1 MAERL
6 AWSFQRLGGEMRAA
20 QETRPIRVLVAD
32 NSAIHSELLSEAL
45 GRDRRFTVVG
55 SATNS
60 TEIHHHARQSMPDV
74 LLISASLDDKPEGG
88 LDVLAESRAAH
99 PRLKTV
105 VLLESPKREII
116 IQAFRLGAR
125 GVFSRNSPV
134 KVLGKCISC
143 VQGGQIW
150 ASSQELGFLLEALA
164 VTPAVRPVDSVGLNQ
179 LSARELE
186 VVNCL
191 AEAMSNQEIAQR
203 LKLSRHTIKNYMF
216 RIFNKVG
223 VSSRV
228 ELLFYALSRPASE
241 NNHLITTDGEPDPNR
256 ITLSSNDQQ
265 LSHGESKT
273 DAISRR
279 HCDRKRSSREPEV
292 ASQRS
297 AILPR
302 LASA

>member
-1 MAERL
+1 
-6 AWSFQRLGGEMRAA
+6 MRAA

-164 VTPAVRPVDSVGLNQ
+164 IAPAVRPLDSVGLNQ

-191 AEAMSNQEIAQR
+191 AEGMSNQEIAQR

-241 NNHLITTDGEPDPNR
+241 NDHLIPTERKPHPNT
-256 ITLSSNDQQ
+256 ITLSSNGQQ
-265 LSHGESKT
+265 LSPGESKT

-279 HCDRKRSSREPEV
+279 HCKKNGRSREPEG
-292 ASQRS
+292 ASQLS
-297 AILPR
+297 AIFPR

>member
-1 MAERL
+1 
-6 AWSFQRLGGEMRAA
+6 MRAA
-20 QETRPIRVLVAD
+20 QGTRLIRVLVAD

-55 SATNS
+55 SATCS
-60 TEIHHHARQSMPDV
+60 PEVRQLVGQSMPDV
-74 LLISASLDDKPEGG
+74 LLISSSLDDKPVGG
-88 LDVLAESRAAH
+88 LDTLAEFRDAH
-99 PRLKTV
+99 PKLKTV
-105 VLLESPKREII
+105 VLLDSPKRDII
-116 IQAFRLGAR
+116 VEAFRLGAR

-164 VTPAVRPVDSVGLNQ
+164 IAPAVRPLDSVGLNQ

-191 AEAMSNQEIAQR
+191 AEGMSNQEIAQR

-241 NNHLITTDGEPDPNR
+241 NNHLITTDSEPHPNR

-265 LSHGESKT
+265 LSHGDSKT
-273 DAISRR
+273 DAIPSRHR
-279 HCDRKRSSREPEV
+279 DKNGSFREPEV

-297 AILPR
+297 AIVPR
-302 LASA
+302 SGCSA